1 VFSPHDT
8 AILTE
13 AVSHIVLLG
22 LHLTFRLFVDQV
34 ADEEVTRWTV
44 IPFLVSDVAGNI
56 AETIAQIRALEQA
69 IRA

>member
-13 AVSHIVLLG
+13 AVSHILLG
-22 LHLTFRLFVDQV
+22 LHLIFRLFVDQV